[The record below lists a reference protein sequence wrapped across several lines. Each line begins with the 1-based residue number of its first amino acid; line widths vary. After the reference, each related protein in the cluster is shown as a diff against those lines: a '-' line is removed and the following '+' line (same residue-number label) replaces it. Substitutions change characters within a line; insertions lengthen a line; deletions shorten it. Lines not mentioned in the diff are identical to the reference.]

1 MKTTD
6 NMKKLMIQSSE
17 IAAVM
22 NRDEEFYGGVVGQS
36 RGERTGQADA
46 RTEKDSERAV
56 KRADKT
62 TSKAKRSHKYRD
74 FKGDSDGEK
83 DYKKAFKADKSVIIG
98 EDKTNFMTEN
108 TQNEVKMNV
117 KNDFTELARE
127 EKPEYKYFNSG
138 LEMLNIVD
146 LISLIIGN
154 GRGNRKTVEQA
165 RQIVNI
171 CDGSLKSLSKKR
183 TEEIEVVQGVGDGKA
198 IAILAA
204 LELGVRARKEKAK
217 EMNYFC
223 SATAIYNY
231 MHPTIGALE
240 HEEAYIILMNQNY
253 KLIKSV
259 KLSSGGITETAV
271 DVRVIMK
278 EAVINNATILALCHN
293 HPSNNTSP
301 SEDDDRLTQRVKKA
315 CELMRIHFTD
325 HLIITD
331 GFYYSYREEGRL

>member
-108 TQNEVKMNV
+108 MQNEAYSLQAGGPGPNTPPLVTN
-117 KNDFTELARE
+117 ELAQ
-127 EKPEYKYFNSG
+127 YQSG
-138 LEMLNIVD
+138 LQISTAPLN
-146 LISLIIGN
+146 L
-154 GRGNRKTVEQA
+154 
-165 RQIVNI
+165 
-171 CDGSLKSLSKKR
+171 
-183 TEEIEVVQGVGDGKA
+183 
-198 IAILAA
+198 
-204 LELGVRARKEKAK
+204 
-217 EMNYFC
+217 
-223 SATAIYNY
+223 
-231 MHPTIGALE
+231 
-240 HEEAYIILMNQNY
+240 
-253 KLIKSV
+253 
-259 KLSSGGITETAV
+259 TAV
-271 DVRVIMK
+271 
-278 EAVINNATILALCHN
+278 
-293 HPSNNTSP
+293 S
-301 SEDDDRLTQRVKKA
+301 
-315 CELMRIHFTD
+315 
-325 HLIITD
+325 
-331 GFYYSYREEGRL
+331 